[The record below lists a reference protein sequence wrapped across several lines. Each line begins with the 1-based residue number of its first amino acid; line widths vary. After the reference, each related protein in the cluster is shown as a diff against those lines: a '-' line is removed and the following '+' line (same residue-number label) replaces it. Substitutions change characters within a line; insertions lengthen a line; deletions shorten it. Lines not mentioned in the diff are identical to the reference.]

1 MYRITPIHPAAKD
14 AMTGETLPSAGVL
27 REILIPPDHYAE
39 RTGDIKIT
47 EEKDLAATGA
57 AVVAEK
63 KAGK

>member
-14 AMTGETLPSAGVL
+14 AMTGETLPEKGVL
-27 REILIPPDHYAE
+27 REVLIPPDHYAE

-47 EEKDLAATGA
+47 EENDPPAA
-57 AVVAEK
+57 VAEK